1 MSTELSLGLEEGG
14 SDDTCSAEGRL
25 TDSSRRLYRS
35 LTVYIIMSL
44 MCEWSD
50 NRSHAAA
57 PVICID
63 TDREFDGL
71 SPSVPQLRRG

>member
-1 MSTELSLGLEEGG
+1 MSTELSLGLEGG

-25 TDSSRRLYRS
+25 TEGSRRLYRS

-57 PVICID
+57 TVAD
-63 TDREFDGL
+63 ADGHL
-71 SPSVPQLRRG
+71 H